1 MLQINERFLPRVRLG
16 DPVRMTLPALGDR
29 QLSGTVARIAPIADR
44 RTGTIDILLSPEPGA
59 LADLKP
65 GLRVNALLGGD

>member
-59 LADLKP
+59 RADLKP
-65 GLRVNALLGGD
+65 GLRVNALLGDD